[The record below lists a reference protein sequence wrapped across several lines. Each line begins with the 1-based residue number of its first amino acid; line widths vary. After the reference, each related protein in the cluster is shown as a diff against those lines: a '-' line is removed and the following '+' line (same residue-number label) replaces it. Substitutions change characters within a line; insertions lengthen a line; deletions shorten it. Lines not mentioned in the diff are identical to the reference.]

1 MASSAS
7 SASVSAGV
15 SQTTGSEGSKTP
27 SLVGDSNLGWDKKTV
42 GAKDVKTAQVRELKN
57 HNVSFE
63 GTTLT
68 KVYRDTGKKVKVPY
82 GDKVVGETVNPNV
95 VLFVEQEL
103 KTLFGQLP
111 SDSMMQYLFDF
122 NRVYVDRTFQRMHVP
137 KRKACVVC
145 PCIGCAGH
153 NGQCLEDCY
162 LQDNT
167 VLDQCSRCDVY
178 KNPQLYRCRAPGCY
192 QTRSRLLWSWNFC
205 GYVHREY
212 CSYHRSLAKFNNPL
226 NKEFRNGK

>member
-95 VLFVEQEL
+95 VLFVEQKL
-103 KTLFGQLP
+103 MTLFGQLP
-111 SDSMMQYLFDF
+111 LYLMMQYLFDF
-122 NRVYVDRTFQRMHVP
+122 NRVYVDRTFQNM
-137 KRKACVVC
+137 CVSEEDSAVC
-145 PCIGCAGH
+145 PCKGCAGH
-153 NGQCLEDCY
+153 NGQCLEGICRGNYY
-162 LQDNT
+162 LE
-167 VLDQCSRCDVY
+167 QCSRCDVY
-178 KNPQLYRCRAPGCY
+178 KNPQLYRCKAPNCY
-192 QTRSRLLWSWNFC
+192 QTRSRLSWSRNFC

-212 CSYHRSLAKFNNPL
+212 CSYHRSLAKFNNPA